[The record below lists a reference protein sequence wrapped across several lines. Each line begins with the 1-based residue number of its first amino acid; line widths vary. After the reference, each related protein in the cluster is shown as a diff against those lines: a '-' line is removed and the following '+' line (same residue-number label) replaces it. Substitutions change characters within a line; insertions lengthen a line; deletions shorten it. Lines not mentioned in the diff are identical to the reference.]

1 MNSANFACIGFSEL
15 PPVRLSPTAT
25 SRRYSPRLVSL
36 RLSGYPSQCV
46 RSSKGSGRVASADDR
61 KETSLRA
68 CVAYMLGIDASE
80 VPTKREANLGQWLA
94 LRNLGLVPVAS
105 NRNLG
110 RYLHRNVWQHPS
122 SRLQGTLG
130 HDTVSFQGLSV
141 RPRTHDENLKTR

>member
-1 MNSANFACIGFSEL
+1 M
-15 PPVRLSPTAT
+15 
-25 SRRYSPRLVSL
+25 
-36 RLSGYPSQCV
+36 
-46 RSSKGSGRVASADDR
+46 ASADDR

-130 HDTVSFQGLSV
+130 HDTVSFHGLSV
-141 RPRTHDENLKTR
+141 RPRTHDEKSENPVKRAERRPEGRYRTFTPVGVTP